1 MSRQNPVRA
10 FESYLEQAGKALASA
25 APQQACALLTNAI
38 SQFEIVLGDPSQV
51 SAATLAGMQL
61 QIRNL
66 SKLACEGD
74 RITSNWLAIVAPAT
88 EMNRSGGIDIY
99 G

>member
-1 MSRQNPVRA
+1 MLRQNPVRA

-25 APQQACALLTNAI
+25 APHQACALLSKAVC
-38 SQFEIVLGDPSQV
+38 QFEVVLADPSLV
-51 SAATLAGMQL
+51 SPDAIYGMQL

-66 SKLACEGD
+66 SKLACEGE
-74 RITSNWLAIVAPAT
+74 RITTNWLEMVAPVFERT
-88 EMNRSGGIDIY
+88 RSGGIEIY